1 MNRRNIC
8 MIPVKS
14 FDIKQKIPLEP
25 YCSDDGLSHLDLV
38 PVKGDQP

>member
-1 MNRRNIC
+1 

-14 FDIKQKIPLEP
+14 FDMKQKIPLEP